1 MDSHTA
7 RRTDPSR
14 PILALAIALLVL
26 NLIILWVGAAPAAH
40 GQQAARDAEPI
51 FNSTAD
57 RRRMIEQ
64 LQQLNERFGTLGE
77 RLGRI
82 EQKLDKGLDVR
93 VTQMPAQAPEGK

>member
-1 MDSHTA
+1 M
-7 RRTDPSR
+7 R
-14 PILALAIALLVL
+14 
-26 NLIILWVGAAPAAH
+26 
-40 GQQAARDAEPI
+40 
-51 FNSTAD
+51 TAD